1 MIKKWLYYFYI
12 LSIVVLIAYLIM
24 IFLYF
29 KENRKYVTNIS
40 SFYLEQQLI
49 EEKYKELDIVKN
61 VLKNEYNL
69 LKNENKKHEIEK
81 IKQKVRTLKDII
93 ESFSLLNKKDF
104 YIFINNYLSKTKLDF
119 ELNILNNKKE
129 IIASTE
135 LYDIGEKKELK
146 CDPFKNYGNC
156 EIYNGFYYYLT
167 YLPNVKLY
175 FVVKKKLSYDVNE
188 FYKTIILTLKS
199 FPDIIVPNIKGKM
212 NHNYFY
218 LFDEFKPLNLFFG
231 IGIDYKKLENF
242 PKKFTKE
249 TCEFLFHH
257 YLKLTFFMSLVML
270 IYLLISTYI
279 FFKLKNMSI
288 QIEKENMYDKLTNL
302 YNRKGLEKYYD
313 ENKTLLILDLDN
325 FKYIN
330 DTFGHEKGDEIL
342 IKFTKLLKEYF
353 EGDVIGRWGGDEFI
367 VLTNKTKEKV
377 KRIIEKLNSEMEQ
390 MQKSFDKNIVK
401 LLSVS
406 CGGSVSKK
414 SKEEKFHEADLAL
427 YKVKKTTKKGCK
439 FYDELDYVK
448 IEDI

>member
-1 MIKKWLYYFYI
+1 MIKRWLYYFYI

-49 EEKYKELDIVKN
+49 ETKYDKLFTVKK
-61 VLKNEYNL
+61 VLENEYTL
-69 LKNENKKHEIEK
+69 LKNNYKLVKINEIKKEVE
-81 IKQKVRTLKDII
+81 TLTKFLETI
-93 ESFSLLNKKDF
+93 SLVSKKNI
-104 YIFINNYLSKTKLDF
+104 YIYLNNYFSKINLHFNLD
-119 ELNILNNKKE
+119 ILNNKKTVIASSNFFDIGKKFNLKCNPFENYGKCE
-129 IIASTE
+129 IINNS
-135 LYDIGEKKELK
+135 
-146 CDPFKNYGNC
+146 
-156 EIYNGFYYYLT
+156 YYYVT
-167 YLPNVKLY
+167 YIPNLKIYIVA
-175 FVVKKKLSYDVNE
+175 KKKFYNPPKSYFNPI
-188 FYKTIILTLKS
+188 FLTLKS
-199 FPDIIVPNIKGKM
+199 FPDIIYDIKKLD
-212 NHNYFY
+212 NKHFY
-218 LFDEFKPLNLFFG
+218 IFDEFKPLNLFFG

-242 PKKFTKE
+242 PKKFTKK
-249 TCEFLFHH
+249 TSEFLFNHF
-257 YLKLTFFMSLVML
+257 LKLTFLIFLIML
-270 IYLLISTYI
+270 FYLAISTFI
-279 FFKLKNMSI
+279 LLKLKNISGE
-288 QIEKENMYDKLTNL
+288 IEKENMYDKLTNL

-353 EGDVIGRWGGDEFI
+353 EGDIIARWGGDEFI

-406 CGGSVSKK
+406 CGGSVSVKP
-414 SKEEKFHEADLAL
+414 KEEKFKEADLAL

-439 FYDELDYVK
+439 VYDELDYVK